1 MKKIVKFYSL
11 ALLLCAFAGG
21 LVSYAYHH
29 GWLYY
34 ILLIFPVVIGWR
46 VLANVFRKINNK
58 NLKKVT
64 IITAISF
71 VVMIGALVVAAYYQV
86 DEKSF
91 WGMGFAVTIFS
102 YMAGIVLIGLRL
114 PKRWEEKRKQ
124 EKKFPYWKLKS
135 TSYWCRFFCF
145 FDDYYL
151 ISIYHFILS
160 NLGFH
165 DSLSSS
171 RLNDV
176 ITSL

>member
-21 LVSYAYHH
+21 SVSYAYHH
-29 GWLYY
+29 RWLYY
-34 ILLIFPVVIGWR
+34 VLLIFPVVIGWR

-102 YMAGIVLIGLRL
+102 YMIGIVLIGLTL
-114 PKRWEEKRKQ
+114 PKRWEEKRKL

-145 FDDYYL
+145 FDYYL
-151 ISIYHFILS
+151 ISIYHLILS

-165 DSLSSS
+165 DSLSSP